1 MVERIAEPM
10 KNTHTDNFQTLKNEL
25 LNDIILWIS
34 VTTTLG
40 VALSVSRILVIG
52 WKPVM
57 GLHIMVLVSIWSLWF
72 GRRLISYCTRILG
85 LLALLWIVSTGGFI
99 QFGPIAQAG
108 VLVVSFSFI
117 AVLFLGN
124 QLA

>member
-1 MVERIAEPM
+1 M

-72 GRRLISYCTRILG
+72 GRRLIVG
-85 LLALLWIVSTGGFI
+85 LYS
-99 QFGPIAQAG
+99 
-108 VLVVSFSFI
+108 
-117 AVLFLGN
+117 
-124 QLA
+124 